1 MRATMSIDGL
11 YDYDP
16 TIFDGMIIPQI
27 PEDAKRDYYIE
38 LTKAEIA
45 DLICLEC
52 FDLEVLYPNPSVMKK
67 AITLWSKVESPKWQR
82 MLDTLLTDYDPVYNV
97 EEHIDET
104 TALRNDHED
113 TTDNIAGTTTTTTQ
127 RQAVETEM
135 KTVCFDSND
144 YEKNTKTIVTPV
156 SGSSGGD
163 TVSRTGDDQIKNI
176 GAFRNDGE
184 LHRDRYGNIGVV
196 SASKLVLEELE
207 TAKQSVYDYIVE
219 AFKDRFC
226 IVVY

>member
-27 PEDAKRDYYIE
+27 PEDAQRGYYVE

-52 FDLEVLYPNPSVMKK
+52 FDLEVLYPNPSVMKR

-82 MLDTLLTDYDPVYNV
+82 MLDTMLTDYDPVYNV

-104 TALRNDHED
+104 TKLENTHDDDTD
-113 TTDNIAGTTTTTTQ
+113 TTHGHTTTTTAKQ
-127 RQAVETEM
+127 SVEQET
-135 KTVCFDSND
+135 KTVSFDNNTYANSTKVITTPIGSN
-144 YEKNTKTIVTPV
+144 
-156 SGSSGGD
+156 GD
-163 TVSRTGDDQIKNI
+163 TVANSGVDNVNNNGGYKNE
-176 GAFRNDGE
+176 GE

-196 SASKLVLEELE
+196 SASRLVLEELE